1 MRKIL
6 HPFLWLG
13 FIFLCHVSFAQDKE
27 ITGKIISN
35 EDSGPLP
42 GVSVILKGT
51 SIGTITDIDGN
62 YRLNVPNNSNLLI
75 FSYVGFETQEVQI
88 GAQSNID
95 ITLVLDTRL
104 LSEVVVTAIGLE
116 ANKQDLGYSIQQVEG
131 DEITKSRETNMIA
144 GLSGKVAGVQVTSS
158 GGVPGSAAQ
167 IRIRGNKSIQ
177 GSNSPL
183 FVVDGVPIDN
193 SSFNSAD
200 SPEDAVSDRSSG
212 GAQGSNR
219 AIDINP
225 NDIASMT
232 VLKGPAA
239 TALYGIRASNGAI
252 IITTKKGK
260 KGKPRV
266 SFNSYFTVDQV
277 NKLPELQTTFGQ
289 GAISGGVPI
298 YRGPETTNSTSWGP
312 AISDLRYSN
321 SQSSRYNTNG
331 RAIVHMSDP
340 TASGDLVPA
349 FNNADNFF
357 QSGYSFDNSLS
368 VSGGTDNTTYY
379 LSAGRLN
386 QSGIVP
392 TTDFQRTSF
401 KATISTNISEKFKAS
416 FSANYVNSGGRKVQN
431 GSNTSG
437 VMLGLLRTTPTF
449 DNANGHGND
458 GHDFED
464 AYLFKDGTPR
474 SYRGQKSN
482 GGAIYDNPLFTV
494 NRNYQT
500 DEVNRFIGY
509 AFLGYDITP
518 WMTLSYRLGVDTYA
532 DFRKFR
538 SDIGSGTLAG
548 GQIINQEYSN
558 KDLNGD
564 LLLTINKELTSDLN
578 LNATIGHNTYRK
590 TTDNRRIDGQGLAS
604 LGFFNMASPNSFAV
618 SELPTEKQLYGVF
631 ADLRFSYKNQFFL
644 NVTGRNDWTSTLS
657 NDNNSFFY
665 PAVAGGWAFT
675 ETLGWNDSPILPY
688 GKLRVSW
695 GKVGNDAPFGKT
707 TKITYYQ
714 SRVRDGW
721 TTPNGVLFPAFGT
734 NSFLPNQFLG
744 NPDLRPEF
752 TTTFEVGTDLRFWNG
767 RITADITYYQALT
780 EDIILDVELPR
791 SSGKISRAQN
801 SGEIENKGIEVALN
815 ANLIKSPS
823 SFNYDI
829 GVNFT
834 KYTSI
839 VNKLAEGLEVITI
852 DPFGTQRIQAGEP
865 YGIFYGTRF
874 LRNDQGTVIIDP
886 SSGMPLEAPTSAK
899 VGDPTPDFLLGF
911 RNTFTYKGLTLSFL
925 LDFRKGGDVYNGNS
939 GVLKN
944 FGVSAETLD
953 RNEKVV
959 FDGVLRD
966 PGLDDGNGVQI
977 GGEANNIEVVKGG
990 TDGGTNYYSNY
1001 GFTGLDE
1008 LTIQDG
1014 SWIRLRDLTIS
1025 YNFPGAMFENN
1036 FIENLTIGF
1045 TARNVFLITDY
1056 TGIDPETN
1064 LTGDASNV
1072 LGYDYFNNP
1081 NTKGY
1086 GVNLNLTF

>member
-13 FIFLCHVSFAQDKE
+13 FIFLCHTSFAQDKE
-27 ITGKIISN
+27 ITGKIISSEDN
-35 EDSGPLP
+35 EPLP
-42 GVSVILKGT
+42 GVSVIVKGT
-51 SIGTITDIDGN
+51 SSGTISDIDGN
-62 YRLNVPNNSNLLI
+62 YRLNVPEGNDLI
-75 FSYVGFETQEVQI
+75 VFSYVGFETQEVQI
-88 GAQSNID
+88 GSQSVID
-95 ITLVLDTRL
+95 VTLLLDTKQL
-104 LSEVVVTAIGLE
+104 QEVVVTAIGLE
-116 ANKQDLGYSIQQVEG
+116 ANKQDLGYSIQQVDG
-131 DEITKSRETNMIA
+131 DELTKSRETNMIA

-200 SPEDAVSDRSSG
+200 SPEDAVGDLSSG

-252 IITTKKGK
+252 IITTKKGS

-266 SFNSYFTVDQV
+266 SYNAYFTVDEV
-277 NKLPELQTTFGQ
+277 NKLPDLQTTYGQ
-289 GAISGGVPI
+289 GRFTGGAIT
-298 YRGPETTNSTSWGP
+298 YRGPETFEGFSWGP

-321 SQSSRYNTNG
+321 SLNSAYNTNG
-331 RAIVHMSDP
+331 RAIVHSSDP

-357 QSGYSFDNSLS
+357 QPGYSFDNTLS
-368 VSGGTDNTTYY
+368 VSGGNDNTTYY
-379 LSAGRLN
+379 MSASKLD

-401 KATISTNISEKFKAS
+401 KATITTKISEKFQAS

-449 DNANGHGND
+449 DNANGHGSD
-458 GHDFED
+458 GYKFSD
-464 AYLFKDGTPR
+464 AYLFDDNTPR
-474 SYRGQKSN
+474 AYRGQIS
-482 GGAIYDNPLFTV
+482 GSAIYDNPLFTI

-518 WMTLSYRLGVDTYA
+518 WMKVSYRLGVDSYT

-538 SDIGSGTLAG
+538 SDIGSGTLAA
-548 GQIINQEYSN
+548 GQVINQEYAN

-578 LNATIGHNTYRK
+578 LNATIGHNFYKK

-604 LGFFNMASPNSFAV
+604 FGFFNMASPNSFAV

-675 ETLGWNDSPILPY
+675 ESLGWDDSPILPY

-714 SRVRDGW
+714 ARVRDGW
-721 TTPNGVLFPAFGT
+721 TTPNGVIYPAFGQ
-734 NSFLPNQFLG
+734 NSFIPNSLLG

-752 TTTFEVGTDLRFWNG
+752 TTTFEVGADLRFWDG
-767 RITADITYYQALT
+767 RITADITYYNALT
-780 EDIILDVELPR
+780 EDIILEVDIPR
-791 SSGKISRAQN
+791 SSGKLSRAQN
-801 SGEIENKGIEVALN
+801 SGEIENKGVEIALN
-815 ANLIKSPS
+815 ANIIRSPS

-834 KYTSI
+834 KYTST

-852 DPFGTQRIQAGEP
+852 DPFGTQRIQAGES

-874 LRNDQGTVIIDP
+874 LRNNEGKVIIDP
-886 SSGMPLEAPTSAK
+886 TDGMPLEAPTSAK

-911 RNTFTYKGLTLSFL
+911 RNTFTYKGLSLSFL
-925 LDFRKGGDVYNGNS
+925 LDFRKGGDIYNGTS
-939 GVLKN
+939 GVLNN
-944 FGVSAETLD
+944 FGVSTQTLD
-953 RNEKVV
+953 RNETVV

-966 PGLDDGNGVQI
+966 TGLDDANGVQI
-977 GGEANNIEVVKGG
+977 GGEVNNIEVVKGG
-990 TDGGTNYYSNY
+990 TDGGTNYYQNY
-1001 GFTGLDE
+1001 GFVGLDE
-1008 LTIQDG
+1008 LSVQDG
-1014 SWIRLRDLTIS
+1014 SWVRLRDLTIS
-1025 YNFPGAMFENN
+1025 YNFPSSMFENN

-1045 TARNVFLITDY
+1045 TARNLFLITDY

-1081 NTKGY
+1081 NTKSY
-1086 GVNLNLTF
+1086 GVNLNLSF